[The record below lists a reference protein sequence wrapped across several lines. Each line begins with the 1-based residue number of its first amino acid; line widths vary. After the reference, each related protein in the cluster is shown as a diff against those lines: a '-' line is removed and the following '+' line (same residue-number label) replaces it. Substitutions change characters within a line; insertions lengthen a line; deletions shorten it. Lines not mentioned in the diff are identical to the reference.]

1 MFARLGAWQGSAEEL
16 ERWIER
22 AHEHVK
28 PSIRQDAGL
37 KAAYWLVDRA
47 GGKGLIVTFWESE
60 EAMRASEEARRR
72 RQTATSAATGA
83 QVTTE
88 RYEIIDALEM

>member
-22 AHEHVK
+22 GREHVK

-37 KAAYWLVDRA
+37 KAAYWLVDRES
-47 GGKGLIVTFWESE
+47 GKGLIVTLWESE

-72 RQTATSAATGA
+72 RQAATSAVTGA

-88 RYEIIDALEM
+88 RYEIVDALVM

>member
-16 ERWIER
+16 ERWIAR
-22 AHEHVK
+22 AREHVK
-28 PSIRQDAGL
+28 PSIREDAGL

-60 EAMRASEEARRR
+60 AAMQASEAARQR
-72 RQTATSAATGA
+72 RQAATSAATGA
-83 QVTTE
+83 QVQTE
-88 RYEIIDALEM
+88 RYEIVDALVM

>member
-22 AHEHVK
+22 ARDHVK

-37 KAAYWLVDRA
+37 KAAY
-47 GGKGLIVTFWESE
+47 
-60 EAMRASEEARRR
+60 
-72 RQTATSAATGA
+72 
-83 QVTTE
+83 
-88 RYEIIDALEM
+88 